1 MPYNNILY
9 ATEQE
14 ARNYYLTPSSQALF
28 MDPSAPTFYFKT
40 VDAFGQPDFII
51 ADFTIRTTQPPQEN
65 PPLTRADL
73 DTFRSEILALIAPQ
87 QPQQGGTTHDNQP
100 QSVDA
105 QHSSTNN

>member
-51 ADFTIRTTQPPQEN
+51 ADFTIRNQQPTPDN
-65 PPLTRADL
+65 TPLTRADL
-73 DTFRSEILALIAPQ
+73 DSFKQEILALINT
-87 QPQQGGTTHDNQP
+87 QPQGGNAHE
-100 QSVDA
+100 SVDKSLNTSA
-105 QHSSTNN
+105 NN

>member
-1 MPYNNILY
+1 MSYNNILY

-51 ADFTIRTTQPPQEN
+51 ADFTIRTQPPQDN

-73 DTFRSEILALIAPQ
+73 DTFRAEILALIQ
-87 QPQQGGTTHDNQP
+87 SQPQGGNTHDNQP

-105 QHSSTNN
+105 QQ

>member
-51 ADFTIRTTQPPQEN
+51 ADFTIRAPQQHTTDN

-73 DTFRSEILALIAPQ
+73 DTFKQEILALIAPQ
-87 QPQQGGTTHDNQP
+87 QPQGGTQHDNQP

-105 QHSSTNN
+105 QQ

>member
-51 ADFTIRTTQPPQEN
+51 ADFTIRTPQPQSTT
-65 PPLTRADL
+65 PLTRADL
-73 DTFRSEILALIAPQ
+73 DTFRSEILALIATQ
-87 QPQQGGTTHDNQP
+87 QSPQGGNTHDVNQP

-105 QHSSTNN
+105 QQQLSNN

>member
-51 ADFTIRTTQPPQEN
+51 ADFTIRTQPPQDN

-73 DTFRSEILALIAPQ
+73 DTFRSEILALIDA
-87 QPQQGGTTHDNQP
+87 QQGGNTHE
-100 QSVDA
+100 SVDQSLNTSA
-105 QHSSTNN
+105 NN

>member
-51 ADFTIRTTQPPQEN
+51 ADFTIRTQQPNQ
-65 PPLTRADL
+65 PLTRADL
-73 DTFRSEILALIAPQ
+73 DSFKQEILALIQ
-87 QPQQGGTTHDNQP
+87 QPQGGTQHDTDQS
-100 QSVDA
+100 QSVNA
-105 QHSSTNN
+105 QQ

>member
-28 MDPSAPTFYFKT
+28 MDPTSPTFYFKT

-51 ADFTIRTTQPPQEN
+51 ADFTIRTTQPTTDN
-65 PPLTRADL
+65 TPLTRADL
-73 DTFRSEILALIAPQ
+73 DTFRDEIMALIQ
-87 QPQQGGTTHDNQP
+87 SQGGNTHEP

-105 QHSSTNN
+105 QQ

>member
-51 ADFTIRTTQPPQEN
+51 ADFTIRNQQPTPDN

-73 DTFRSEILALIAPQ
+73 ESLRAELLALLPQ
-87 QPQQGGTTHDNQP
+87 NQP
-100 QSVDA
+100 QEVHLTNEPQSQPVNA
-105 QHSSTNN
+105 Q

>member
-51 ADFTIRTTQPPQEN
+51 ADFTIRTAQDN

-73 DTFRSEILALIAPQ
+73 DSFKQEILALITPQ
-87 QPQQGGTTHDNQP
+87 TQGGTTHDQP

-105 QHSSTNN
+105 QQ

>member
-51 ADFTIRTTQPPQEN
+51 ADFTIRNQQPPQDN

-73 DTFRSEILALIAPQ
+73 DSFKQEILALISQQ
-87 QPQQGGTTHDNQP
+87 QPQGGNAHDNQP

-105 QHSSTNN
+105 QQQLSNN

>member
-51 ADFTIRTTQPPQEN
+51 ADFTIRTPQPPQDN

-73 DTFRSEILALIAPQ
+73 DSFKQEILALITSQ
-87 QPQQGGTTHDNQP
+87 QPQGGNAHDTDQS

-105 QHSSTNN
+105 QQQLSNN